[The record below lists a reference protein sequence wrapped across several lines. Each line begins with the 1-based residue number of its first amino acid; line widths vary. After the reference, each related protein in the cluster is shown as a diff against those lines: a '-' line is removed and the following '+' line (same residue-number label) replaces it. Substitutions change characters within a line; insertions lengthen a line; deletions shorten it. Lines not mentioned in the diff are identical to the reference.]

1 MYHAAARMGPRRHR
15 RPRAAADGEP
25 IERQE
30 GAETEMVTVWESG
43 ESLRGRQR
51 ARVAEVMAEVGL
63 VKAADTVIGASTI
76 VVALSDVLLTTATV
90 PLVLLAH
97 QHIHTHLRPTS
108 GGTPPLYNGKG
119 ISGGEKRRLAIAT
132 ELLLCPSL
140 LFLDEP
146 TSGLDG

>member
-1 MYHAAARMGPRRHR
+1 MVWFV
-15 RPRAAADGEP
+15 D
-25 IERQE
+25 RQHPPPH
-30 GAETEMVTVWESG
+30 
-43 ESLRGRQR
+43 
-51 ARVAEVMAEVGL
+51 
-63 VKAADTVIGASTI
+63 DI
-76 VVALSDVLLTTATV
+76 
-90 PLVLLAH
+90 
-97 QHIHTHLRPTS
+97 

>member
-1 MYHAAARMGPRRHR
+1 MYHAAARMGPRRLK
-15 RPRAAADGEP
+15 RPRAAGGTA
-25 IERQE
+25 E
-30 GAETEMVTVWESG
+30 GGGGPTVEMVTVWESG

-51 ARVAEVMAEVGL
+51 ARVAEVLAEVGL
-63 VKAADTVIGASTI
+63 VKAADTVIGA
-76 VVALSDVLLTTATV
+76 
-90 PLVLLAH
+90 LVH
-97 QHIHTHLRPTS
+97 QFFVWPAWSASVYSSRMVGWLVDRQHPHIHAI